1 VLSTALLVRLVFA
14 AFLSFAW
21 AKDSE
26 IVQIL
31 KDPKNPAA
39 AWALSKTE
47 LRYSEDPRGG
57 RWETRFEGSDLKKLV
72 GRNDVEVEFLKI
84 APATS
89 ERGALF
95 LVAETTGGGRP
106 KQRYTV
112 VGRNVGQNWKM
123 FSTAKP
129 PAARHTAQENAPPP
143 VATPAPPPKSVAS
156 PLPARP
162 GAPRAAHAA
171 PARPNPTP
179 APNSAPVSTGGSID
193 LASLDSGSGS
203 ANSSSAAV
211 SSSPPSGG
219 LGIPEFKFMFDFW
232 LYHRPSIAPL
242 TFSNIH
248 TLAMVD
254 IFPVPELQFS
264 FELSPTPRWY
274 QLSYQL
280 TPKWELRAGR
290 IWIPFDLIGPQFP
303 HNIFGGYVNV
313 SQFRQ
318 PGGTAFLPD
327 IWTDLGVA
335 LKYQLADTAKLNWSL
350 QMYVVNGFQDGGN
363 DPSAQVGT
371 KYPNFESAAAIDNNS
386 DKSFGFRSH
395 MLFHNRLGLGVSGY
409 MGRYTD
415 ASDEGKRVVM
425 LGLDAQMKFGFGL
438 DVKAGYAF
446 MSVGLVT
453 PATTPSFRRGG
464 VYIEGTQRV
473 HRTWKLFARAGTV
486 QNDSRVIGVDDVTMF
501 GGGIIYTL
509 GYLQLTVMYQH
520 DLNTVTAK
528 TSYDFMAT
536 RAAIML

>member
-1 VLSTALLVRLVFA
+1 MLSTALVVRFVFA
-14 AFLSFAW
+14 TFLSFAW
-21 AKDSE
+21 AKESE

-57 RWETRFEGSDLKKLV
+57 RWETRFDVVDLKKLINRSEV
-72 GRNDVEVEFLKI
+72 DVEFLRV

-95 LVAETTGGGRP
+95 LVAETSGGGKP
-106 KQRYTV
+106 KQHFTV
-112 VGRNVGQNWKM
+112 VGRNAGQNWKM
-123 FSTAKP
+123 FSTAK
-129 PAARHTAQENAPPP
+129 PAARHTAQENAPP
-143 VATPAPPPKSVAS
+143 AAAPPTPTKSVAS
-156 PLPARP
+156 PLPSRP
-162 GAPRAAHAA
+162 AVPS
-171 PARPNPTP
+171 RPSSPPTSS
-179 APNSAPVSTGGSID
+179 SAPVSTGGSVD
-193 LASLDSGSGS
+193 LASLDSGTS
-203 ANSSSAAV
+203 AANASSASV
-211 SSSPPSGG
+211 SSAPSAGG

-303 HNIFGGYVNV
+303 HNIFGGFVNV

-363 DPSAQVGT
+363 DPAAQVGT

-395 MLFHNRLGLGVSGY
+395 MLFQNRLGVGVSGY

-415 ASDEGKRVVM
+415 ASDEGKRVLM
-425 LGLDAQMKFGFGL
+425 LGLDAQMKFGFGF

-453 PATTPSFRRGG
+453 PSTTPSFRRGG
-464 VYIEGTQRV
+464 LYVEGTQRV

-520 DLNTVTAK
+520 DLNTVAAK